1 MATTIC
7 FIIWVLFVTDTVW
20 TRSVRQV
27 YEASDPED
35 WTMHDFDCPRECFC
49 PPSFP
54 TALYCENRGLKE
66 IPAIPSRIWYLYLEN
81 NLIETIPEKPF
92 ENATQLRWIN
102 LNKNKITNY
111 GIEKGAL
118 SQLKKLLFLFLED
131 NELEEVPSPLPRSLE
146 QLQLARNKVSRIP
159 QGTFSNLENLT
170 LLDLQHNKLLDNAF
184 QRDTFKGL
192 KNLMQLNMAKNA
204 LRNMP
209 PRLPA
214 NTMQLFLD
222 NNSIE
227 GIPENYFNVIPK
239 VAFLR
244 LNHNKLSDAGLPSS
258 GFNVSSI
265 LDLQLSHNQ
274 LTKVPKISAHLQ
286 HLHLDHNKI
295 RKSINYDSEN
305 YDATLEDLD
314 HLYSYEN
321 IPVGRA
327 EIEIATVMPSGNREL
342 LTPPPQPEEPE
353 EEEEEESTPRLID
366 GSSPQEPEFTGVLG
380 PQTNEDDLRRIDL
393 TSNLI
398 SEIDEDAFRKLPQLR
413 ELVLRDNKIRQLP
426 ELPTTLRFID
436 ISNNRLGRKGIKQ
449 EAFKD
454 MYDLHHL
461 YLTDNNLD
469 HIPLPLPENLRALHL
484 QNNNI
489 LEMHEDTFCN
499 VKNLTYIRKA
509 LEDIRL
515 DGNPINLS
523 KTPQAYMCL
532 PRLPIGSL
540 V

>member
-1 MATTIC
+1 MFIDHFGACSYLKVKIFKHLTIASLTLGTKMATTIC
-7 FIIWVLFVTDTVW
+7 FIIWVLFITDTVW

-35 WTMHDFDCPRECFC
+35 WMVHDFHCPRECFC

-66 IPAIPSRIWYLYLEN
+66 IPAVPSRIWYLYLEN

-192 KNLMQLNMAKNA
+192 KNLMQLNMAKNS

-295 RKSINYDSEN
+295 KNVNVSVIC
-305 YDATLEDLD
+305 
-314 HLYSYEN
+314 
-321 IPVGRA
+321 
-327 EIEIATVMPSGNREL
+327 
-342 LTPPPQPEEPE
+342 
-353 EEEEEESTPRLID
+353 
-366 GSSPQEPEFTGVLG
+366 
-380 PQTNEDDLRRIDL
+380 
-393 TSNLI
+393 
-398 SEIDEDAFRKLPQLR
+398 
-413 ELVLRDNKIRQLP
+413 
-426 ELPTTLRFID
+426 PTTPITLPAEHDSFSYGPHLR
-436 ISNNRLGRKGIKQ
+436 
-449 EAFKD
+449 
-454 MYDLHHL
+454 
-461 YLTDNNLD
+461 YL
-469 HIPLPLPENLRALHL
+469 
-484 QNNNI
+484 
-489 LEMHEDTFCN
+489 
-499 VKNLTYIRKA
+499 
-509 LEDIRL
+509 RL
-515 DGNPINLS
+515 DGNEIKPPVPMDLMICFRLL
-523 KTPQAYMCL
+523 QAV
-532 PRLPIGSL
+532 II
-540 V
+540 

>member
-1 MATTIC
+1 MGISTC
-7 FIIWVLFVTDTVW
+7 LMVWVFLIAETVW
-20 TRSVRQV
+20 AQRVRQA
-27 YEASDPED
+27 YEVQDPED
-35 WTMHDFDCPRECFC
+35 WDVHDDFYCPRECFC

-54 TALYCENRGLKE
+54 TALYCENRGLTE
-66 IPAIPSRIWYLYLEN
+66 IPIIPSRIWYLYLEN
-81 NLIETIPEKPF
+81 NQIETIPEKPF

-170 LLDLQHNKLLDNAF
+170 LLDLQHNKLIDNAF

-227 GIPENYFNVIPK
+227 AIPENYFNVIPK

-244 LNHNKLSDAGLPSS
+244 LNHNKLSDAGLPSR
-258 GFNVSSI
+258 GFDVSSI

-274 LTKVPKISAHLQ
+274 LTNFPRISANLQ

-295 RKSINYDSEN
+295 KNVNMSVIC
-305 YDATLEDLD
+305 
-314 HLYSYEN
+314 
-321 IPVGRA
+321 
-327 EIEIATVMPSGNREL
+327 
-342 LTPPPQPEEPE
+342 
-353 EEEEEESTPRLID
+353 
-366 GSSPQEPEFTGVLG
+366 
-380 PQTNEDDLRRIDL
+380 
-393 TSNLI
+393 
-398 SEIDEDAFRKLPQLR
+398 
-413 ELVLRDNKIRQLP
+413 
-426 ELPTTLRFID
+426 PTTLRAEQDAFIHGPQL
-436 ISNNRLGRKGIKQ
+436 S
-449 EAFKD
+449 
-454 MYDLHHL
+454 
-461 YLTDNNLD
+461 YL
-469 HIPLPLPENLRALHL
+469 
-484 QNNNI
+484 
-489 LEMHEDTFCN
+489 
-499 VKNLTYIRKA
+499 
-509 LEDIRL
+509 RL
-515 DGNPINLS
+515 DGNEIKPPIPMDLVTCF
-523 KTPQAYMCL
+523 KLLQAF
-532 PRLPIGSL
+532 II
-540 V
+540 

>member
-1 MATTIC
+1 MVTSIC
-7 FIIWVLFVTDTVW
+7 FILWVLLTADTVW
-20 TRSVRQV
+20 TQSARQV
-27 YEASDPED
+27 NEVQDPED
-35 WTMHDFDCPRECFC
+35 WNVNDDFYCPRECFC

-66 IPAIPSRIWYLYLEN
+66 IPVIPSRIWYLYLEN

-92 ENATQLRWIN
+92 ANATQLRWIN

-192 KNLMQLNMAKNA
+192 KNLMQLNMAKNS

-244 LNHNKLSDAGLPSS
+244 LNHNKLSDAGLPSR
-258 GFNVSSI
+258 GFDVSSI
-265 LDLQLSHNQ
+265 LDLQLSHNL
-274 LTKVPKISAHLQ
+274 LTKFPRISAYLQ

-295 RKSINYDSEN
+295 KNVNVS
-305 YDATLEDLD
+305 
-314 HLYSYEN
+314 
-321 IPVGRA
+321 
-327 EIEIATVMPSGNREL
+327 
-342 LTPPPQPEEPE
+342 
-353 EEEEEESTPRLID
+353 
-366 GSSPQEPEFTGVLG
+366 
-380 PQTNEDDLRRIDL
+380 RIC
-393 TSNLI
+393 
-398 SEIDEDAFRKLPQLR
+398 
-413 ELVLRDNKIRQLP
+413 
-426 ELPTTLRFID
+426 PTTLRADQDAFIHGPQL
-436 ISNNRLGRKGIKQ
+436 S
-449 EAFKD
+449 
-454 MYDLHHL
+454 
-461 YLTDNNLD
+461 YL
-469 HIPLPLPENLRALHL
+469 
-484 QNNNI
+484 
-489 LEMHEDTFCN
+489 
-499 VKNLTYIRKA
+499 
-509 LEDIRL
+509 RL
-515 DGNPINLS
+515 DGNEIKPPISMDLTACF
-523 KTPQAYMCL
+523 KLLQAV
-532 PRLPIGSL
+532 II
-540 V
+540 

>member
-1 MATTIC
+1 MATTVC
-7 FIIWVLFVTDTVW
+7 FIIWVLFTTDTVW
-20 TRSVRQV
+20 TQSVRQA
-27 YEASDPED
+27 YEVREPED
-35 WTMHDFDCPRECFC
+35 WDVDDYDCPRECFC

-66 IPAIPSRIWYLYLEN
+66 IPAIPSRIRYLYLEN

-102 LNKNKITNY
+102 LNKNKITNR

-131 NELEEVPSPLPRSLE
+131 NELEEVPAPLPRSLE
-146 QLQLARNKVSRIP
+146 QLQLARNKVSKIP

-244 LNHNKLSDAGLPSS
+244 LNYNRLSDTGLPSR
-258 GFNVSSI
+258 GFDASSI
-265 LDLQLSHNQ
+265 LELQLSHNR
-274 LTKVPKISAHLQ
+274 LTKFPRISAFLQ

-295 RKSINYDSEN
+295 KSVNISVICPT
-305 YDATLEDLD
+305 ATL
-314 HLYSYEN
+314 
-321 IPVGRA
+321 RA
-327 EIEIATVMPSGNREL
+327 DQDAFIH
-342 LTPPPQPEEPE
+342 
-353 EEEEEESTPRLID
+353 
-366 GSSPQEPEFTGVLG
+366 G
-380 PQTNEDDLRRIDL
+380 PQL
-393 TSNLI
+393 S
-398 SEIDEDAFRKLPQLR
+398 
-413 ELVLRDNKIRQLP
+413 
-426 ELPTTLRFID
+426 
-436 ISNNRLGRKGIKQ
+436 
-449 EAFKD
+449 
-454 MYDLHHL
+454 
-461 YLTDNNLD
+461 YL
-469 HIPLPLPENLRALHL
+469 
-484 QNNNI
+484 
-489 LEMHEDTFCN
+489 
-499 VKNLTYIRKA
+499 
-509 LEDIRL
+509 RL
-515 DGNPINLS
+515 DGNEIKSPIPMDLMS
-523 KTPQAYMCL
+523 CFKLLQAV
-532 PRLPIGSL
+532 II
-540 V
+540 

>member
-1 MATTIC
+1 MLLFADFFFFFFLASFSPRRKIQGCIPGRQGGIMATTIC
-7 FIIWVLFVTDTVW
+7 FVIWVLFITGSVW
-20 TRSVRQV
+20 TQSVRQA
-27 YEASDPED
+27 YEGNDPED
-35 WTMHDFDCPRECFC
+35 WSADDFDCPMECFC
-49 PPSFP
+49 PPNFP

-244 LNHNKLSDAGLPSS
+244 LNHNKISDAGLPSR
-258 GFNVSSI
+258 GFDVSSI
-265 LDLQLSHNQ
+265 LDLQLSHNR
-274 LTKVPKISAHLQ
+274 LTKVPRISAHLQ

-295 RKSINYDSEN
+295 KSVNVSLICPTTSTLHTEQDSFI
-305 YDATLEDLD
+305 
-314 HLYSYEN
+314 H
-321 IPVGRA
+321 
-327 EIEIATVMPSGNREL
+327 
-342 LTPPPQPEEPE
+342 
-353 EEEEEESTPRLID
+353 
-366 GSSPQEPEFTGVLG
+366 G
-380 PQTNEDDLRRIDL
+380 PQL
-393 TSNLI
+393 S
-398 SEIDEDAFRKLPQLR
+398 
-413 ELVLRDNKIRQLP
+413 
-426 ELPTTLRFID
+426 
-436 ISNNRLGRKGIKQ
+436 
-449 EAFKD
+449 
-454 MYDLHHL
+454 
-461 YLTDNNLD
+461 YL
-469 HIPLPLPENLRALHL
+469 
-484 QNNNI
+484 
-489 LEMHEDTFCN
+489 
-499 VKNLTYIRKA
+499 
-509 LEDIRL
+509 RL
-515 DGNPINLS
+515 DGNEIKPPIPMDLM
-523 KTPQAYMCL
+523 TCFRLLQAV
-532 PRLPIGSL
+532 II
-540 V
+540 

>member
-1 MATTIC
+1 MAAAMY
-7 FIIWVLFVTDTVW
+7 FSIWALLIAELVCA
-20 TRSVRQV
+20 RSVRQV
-27 YEASDPED
+27 HDMNEPED
-35 WTMHDFDCPRECFC
+35 WAVDDFMCPRECFC

-66 IPAIPSRIWYLYLEN
+66 IPDIPSRIWYLYIEN

-92 ENATQLRWIN
+92 ENATELRWIN

-111 GIEKGAL
+111 GIAKGAL

-204 LRNMP
+204 LRQMP

-227 GIPENYFNVIPK
+227 AIPDNYFNVIPK

-244 LNHNKLSDAGLPSS
+244 LNHNKLSDVGLPSS
-258 GFNVSSI
+258 GFDVSSI
-265 LDLQLSHNQ
+265 LDLQLSYNR
-274 LTKVPKISAHLQ
+274 LTKFPRISAHLQ

-295 RKSINYDSEN
+295 KSVNVSVIC
-305 YDATLEDLD
+305 
-314 HLYSYEN
+314 
-321 IPVGRA
+321 
-327 EIEIATVMPSGNREL
+327 
-342 LTPPPQPEEPE
+342 PPPPSVPGERDLF
-353 EEEEEESTPRLID
+353 SYGPRL
-366 GSSPQEPEFTGVLG
+366 
-380 PQTNEDDLRRIDL
+380 N
-393 TSNLI
+393 
-398 SEIDEDAFRKLPQLR
+398 
-413 ELVLRDNKIRQLP
+413 
-426 ELPTTLRFID
+426 
-436 ISNNRLGRKGIKQ
+436 
-449 EAFKD
+449 
-454 MYDLHHL
+454 
-461 YLTDNNLD
+461 YL
-469 HIPLPLPENLRALHL
+469 
-484 QNNNI
+484 
-489 LEMHEDTFCN
+489 
-499 VKNLTYIRKA
+499 
-509 LEDIRL
+509 RL
-515 DGNPINLS
+515 DGNEIEPP
-523 KTPQAYMCL
+523 TPMDLMNCFSLLQAL
-532 PRLPIGSL
+532 I

>member
-1 MATTIC
+1 MHQKLSTLYLPPSPLTKEAVFTYPFGACSYQKVKLYKPLIIVSLTLDTIMATTIC
-7 FIIWVLFVTDTVW
+7 FILWVVFVTDTVW

-274 LTKVPKISAHLQ
+274 LTKVTKLSAHLQ
-286 HLHLDHNKI
+286 H
-295 RKSINYDSEN
+295 
-305 YDATLEDLD
+305 
-314 HLYSYEN
+314 
-321 IPVGRA
+321 
-327 EIEIATVMPSGNREL
+327 
-342 LTPPPQPEEPE
+342 
-353 EEEEEESTPRLID
+353 
-366 GSSPQEPEFTGVLG
+366 
-380 PQTNEDDLRRIDL
+380 
-393 TSNLI
+393 
-398 SEIDEDAFRKLPQLR
+398 
-413 ELVLRDNKIRQLP
+413 
-426 ELPTTLRFID
+426 
-436 ISNNRLGRKGIKQ
+436 
-449 EAFKD
+449 
-454 MYDLHHL
+454 
-461 YLTDNNLD
+461 
-469 HIPLPLPENLRALHL
+469 
-484 QNNNI
+484 
-489 LEMHEDTFCN
+489 
-499 VKNLTYIRKA
+499 
-509 LEDIRL
+509 
-515 DGNPINLS
+515 
-523 KTPQAYMCL
+523 
-532 PRLPIGSL
+532 
-540 V
+540 

>member
-1 MATTIC
+1 MAATI
-7 FIIWVLFVTDTVW
+7 FFLVWVLFITHSAW
-20 TRSVRQV
+20 TQSVRQLYDG
-27 YEASDPED
+27 YETED
-35 WTMHDFDCPRECFC
+35 WSSHDFSCPRECFC

-66 IPAIPSRIWYLYLEN
+66 IPVIPSRIWYLYLEN

-92 ENATQLRWIN
+92 VNATQLRWIN

-170 LLDLQHNKLLDNAF
+170 LLDLQHNKLLDSAF

-204 LRNMP
+204 LRSMP

-244 LNHNKLSDAGLPSS
+244 LNHNKISDTGLPSR
-258 GFNVSSI
+258 GFDVSSI
-265 LDLQLSHNQ
+265 LDLQLSHNR
-274 LTKVPKISAHLQ
+274 LTKFPRISARLQ

-295 RKSINYDSEN
+295 QSVNVSRICPTPI
-305 YDATLEDLD
+305 TL
-314 HLYSYEN
+314 
-321 IPVGRA
+321 RA
-327 EIEIATVMPSGNREL
+327 DQDVFIH
-342 LTPPPQPEEPE
+342 
-353 EEEEEESTPRLID
+353 
-366 GSSPQEPEFTGVLG
+366 G
-380 PQTNEDDLRRIDL
+380 PQL
-393 TSNLI
+393 S
-398 SEIDEDAFRKLPQLR
+398 
-413 ELVLRDNKIRQLP
+413 
-426 ELPTTLRFID
+426 
-436 ISNNRLGRKGIKQ
+436 
-449 EAFKD
+449 
-454 MYDLHHL
+454 
-461 YLTDNNLD
+461 YL
-469 HIPLPLPENLRALHL
+469 
-484 QNNNI
+484 
-489 LEMHEDTFCN
+489 
-499 VKNLTYIRKA
+499 
-509 LEDIRL
+509 RL
-515 DGNPINLS
+515 DGNEIKPPIPMDLMTCF
-523 KTPQAYMCL
+523 KLLQAV
-532 PRLPIGSL
+532 II
-540 V
+540 

>member
-1 MATTIC
+1 M
-7 FIIWVLFVTDTVW
+7 IWVFLIAETVW
-20 TRSVRQV
+20 TQRVRQAYGV
-27 YEASDPED
+27 QDPED
-35 WTMHDFDCPRECFC
+35 WDVHDDFYCPRECFC

-54 TALYCENRGLKE
+54 TALYCENRGLTE
-66 IPAIPSRIWYLYLEN
+66 IPIIPSRIWYLYLEN
-81 NLIETIPEKPF
+81 NQIETIPEKPF

-170 LLDLQHNKLLDNAF
+170 LLDLQHNKLIDNAF

-227 GIPENYFNVIPK
+227 AIPENYFNVIPK

-244 LNHNKLSDAGLPSS
+244 LNHNKLSDAGLPSR
-258 GFNVSSI
+258 GFDVSSI

-274 LTKVPKISAHLQ
+274 LTNFPRISANLQ

-295 RKSINYDSEN
+295 KNVNMSVIC
-305 YDATLEDLD
+305 
-314 HLYSYEN
+314 
-321 IPVGRA
+321 
-327 EIEIATVMPSGNREL
+327 
-342 LTPPPQPEEPE
+342 
-353 EEEEEESTPRLID
+353 
-366 GSSPQEPEFTGVLG
+366 
-380 PQTNEDDLRRIDL
+380 
-393 TSNLI
+393 
-398 SEIDEDAFRKLPQLR
+398 
-413 ELVLRDNKIRQLP
+413 
-426 ELPTTLRFID
+426 PTTLRAEQDAFIHGPQL
-436 ISNNRLGRKGIKQ
+436 S
-449 EAFKD
+449 
-454 MYDLHHL
+454 
-461 YLTDNNLD
+461 YL
-469 HIPLPLPENLRALHL
+469 
-484 QNNNI
+484 
-489 LEMHEDTFCN
+489 
-499 VKNLTYIRKA
+499 
-509 LEDIRL
+509 RL
-515 DGNPINLS
+515 DGNEIKPPIPMDLVTCF
-523 KTPQAYMCL
+523 KLLQAF
-532 PRLPIGSL
+532 II
-540 V
+540 

>member
-1 MATTIC
+1 MAGTIC
-7 FIIWVLFVTDTVW
+7 VIMWVLFITNTVW

-27 YEASDPED
+27 YEVHDLED
-35 WTMHDFDCPRECFC
+35 LTIHDFECPMECFC

-66 IPAIPSRIWYLYLEN
+66 IPAIPSRIWYLYLQN

-170 LLDLQHNKLLDNAF
+170 LLDLQNNKLVDNAF

-204 LRNMP
+204 LKNMP

-244 LNHNKLSDAGLPSS
+244 LNHNKLSDAGLPSR
-258 GFNVSSI
+258 GFDVSSI

-274 LTKVPKISAHLQ
+274 LTKVPRISAHLQ

-295 RKSINYDSEN
+295 KSVNVSVICPSPS
-305 YDATLEDLD
+305 TLPAERDFFSYGP
-314 HLYSYEN
+314 HL
-321 IPVGRA
+321 R
-327 EIEIATVMPSGNREL
+327 
-342 LTPPPQPEEPE
+342 
-353 EEEEEESTPRLID
+353 
-366 GSSPQEPEFTGVLG
+366 
-380 PQTNEDDLRRIDL
+380 
-393 TSNLI
+393 
-398 SEIDEDAFRKLPQLR
+398 
-413 ELVLRDNKIRQLP
+413 
-426 ELPTTLRFID
+426 
-436 ISNNRLGRKGIKQ
+436 
-449 EAFKD
+449 
-454 MYDLHHL
+454 
-461 YLTDNNLD
+461 YL
-469 HIPLPLPENLRALHL
+469 
-484 QNNNI
+484 
-489 LEMHEDTFCN
+489 
-499 VKNLTYIRKA
+499 
-509 LEDIRL
+509 RL
-515 DGNPINLS
+515 DGNEIKPPIPMALM
-523 KTPQAYMCL
+523 TCFRLLQAV
-532 PRLPIGSL
+532 II
-540 V
+540 